1 MDGNHPKNKDLRP
14 KRAKD
19 KDNPYTIFTVGLNT
33 EHPRYYLEFTDLK
46 TLNGSLTLTSVFL
59 MKVEPSCAGNR
70 IAIKKIF
77 AYRQTEHPGE
87 VPGALFLF
95 FDQHSQ
101 MAN

>member
-1 MDGNHPKNKDLRP
+1 
-14 KRAKD
+14 
-19 KDNPYTIFTVGLNT
+19 
-33 EHPRYYLEFTDLK
+33 
-46 TLNGSLTLTSVFL
+46 

-87 VPGALFLF
+87 VPGALFLC

-101 MAN
+101 MANEEKLGEDVHQENSHI

>member
-1 MDGNHPKNKDLRP
+1 
-14 KRAKD
+14 
-19 KDNPYTIFTVGLNT
+19 
-33 EHPRYYLEFTDLK
+33 
-46 TLNGSLTLTSVFL
+46 